1 MATEEL
7 MLDHEMVKKKKR
19 AGKITAL
26 VALVLVA
33 VLGVLIIVA
42 ACVPVNLKPNVA
54 SPDRIAIYN
63 ESTRYGEFDQ
73 RTEKYNSFM
82 QKFNDMYDAS
92 FLVSLFSGRLG
103 SYTIEGQKE
112 NVLFSEVKSDK
123 LQKGYYVEFKYDE
136 PQTLKNQDGST
147 HYSIYV
153 VNKELTYT
161 SIYFALAEK
170 DGLET
175 LDIYIPVKLTDK
187 SSSECALRISQK
199 ANTYDIF
206 NNIEDY
212 QTF

>member
-54 SPDRIAIYN
+54 SPDRIAVYN
-63 ESTRYGEFDQ
+63 QSTEYGEF
-73 RTEKYNSFM
+73 EKGTDRYNSFM
-82 QKFNDMYDAS
+82 QKFDSMYDAS

-103 SYTIEGQKE
+103 SYSIEGQKE
-112 NVLFSEVKSDK
+112 NVLFSEVKSDE

-136 PQTLKNQDGST
+136 PQTLKNQDGSI
-147 HYSIYV
+147 HYSIYAS
-153 VNKELTYT
+153 NEQLTY
-161 SIYFALAEK
+161 SSVYFAISEN

-175 LDIYIPVKLTDK
+175 LNIYIPVKYRSK
-187 SSSECALRISQK
+187 SDTYALQISQK
-199 ANTYDIF
+199 ANTHDIF
-206 NNIEDY
+206 KNIEDY
-212 QTF
+212 KTL